1 MEKRNGMSK
10 SEKETLELVLQEYMQ
25 EQAGN
30 TQIVQ
35 DLVTA
40 VNGLTG
46 KIEEVNSLVKGS
58 SQARTDIAPL
68 RGALHKGILDL
79 KAALVERPQPIIR
92 KFQVLLFPEQDAKL
106 FYKIVFGRRM
116 MWLAIMLM
124 LNNIYK
130 WSVHYTDVR
139 SQIRRE
145 QLKNDQIREAWDQL
159 YRDSSRVMKLKME
172 GIYRKK
178 AGSM

>member
-1 MEKRNGMSK
+1 MSK

-30 TQIVQ
+30 TQTVQ

-46 KIEEVNSLVKGS
+46 KIEEGNSLVKGS

-68 RGALHKGILDL
+68 RVILHKGILDL
-79 KAALVERPQPIIR
+79 KAALAERPQPIIR

-106 FYKIVFGRRM
+106 FYKIVFGHWMPSVTVQLQFTIPWPFTARR
-116 MWLAIMLM
+116 LA
-124 LNNIYK
+124 
-130 WSVHYTDVR
+130 V
-139 SQIRRE
+139 E
-145 QLKNDQIREAWDQL
+145 QGW
-159 YRDSSRVMKLKME
+159 
-172 GIYRKK
+172 G
-178 AGSM
+178 

>member
-1 MEKRNGMSK
+1 MSK

-30 TQIVQ
+30 TQTVQ

-40 VNGLTG
+40 VNGLTDKVG
-46 KIEEVNSLVKGS
+46 EVSSLVKGS
-58 SQARTDIAPL
+58 SQARTDITPL
-68 RGALHKGILDL
+68 KVTLHKGILDL
-79 KAALVERPQPIIR
+79 RAALAERPQPTVR

-106 FYKIVFGRRM
+106 FYKIVFGRWM

-130 WSVHYTDVR
+130 WGVHYTDVQ
-139 SQIRRE
+139 SQVRQE
-145 QLKNDQIREAWDQL
+145 QLKNDQIREAWDEL
-159 YRDSSRVMKLKME
+159 YEDSSKEMKRKME